1 MTEQMIISRLYF
13 MPESLKQEVLNY
25 IVYLTLPMKNFFRA
39 VVIIVLFAIVVG
51 VGRSVYNQTSKF
63 QEIYDAEGKAGQL
76 QKENKKLKLALE
88 EGKSNFSLERR
99 ARDKLGFQKP
109 GDVLY
114 VTIEK
119 DKASKQDEESKKLA
133 NWQSWLNLLFR

>member
-1 MTEQMIISRLYF
+1 
-13 MPESLKQEVLNY
+13 
-25 IVYLTLPMKNFFRA
+25 MKNFFR
-39 VVIIVLFAIVVG
+39 VIVIIILFAIVVG
-51 VGRSVYNQTSKF
+51 VSRSVYNQTSKF

-114 VTIEK
+114 VTTEK
-119 DKASKQDEESKKLA
+119 DKASKQDEEPKKLA